1 MTQDKQ
7 IQKKERGQR
16 RRGEEL
22 KAVIFEAA
30 VEILEKDGYEAVTF
44 QNVARKAKTTRSVLY
59 RYWKDAFSLIYEASR
74 YTLEKSPN
82 WGGAVMN
89 QVFNSGHLR
98 TDLVNMLVYMRNN
111 SYLFPKN
118 FLSSMYFEQA
128 QGRHLLEGTIADV
141 TGNNLII
148 IERILARA
156 QERGEARENIGQMAK
171 LLPFQMSR
179 YHLFVENE
187 PLDEQKIVEFV
198 DEVLMPLYAV
208 SQADEMRK
216 NETKSSGY

>member
-1 MTQDKQ
+1 
-7 IQKKERGQR
+7 
-16 RRGEEL
+16 
-22 KAVIFEAA
+22 
-30 VEILEKDGYEAVTF
+30 
-44 QNVARKAKTTRSVLY
+44 
-59 RYWKDAFSLIYEASR
+59 
-74 YTLEKSPN
+74 
-82 WGGAVMN
+82 
-89 QVFNSGHLR
+89 
-98 TDLVNMLVYMRNN
+98 
-111 SYLFPKN
+111 
-118 FLSSMYFEQA
+118 MYFAQA

-208 SQADEMRK
+208 S
-216 NETKSSGY
+216 